1 MKKLSKKFTAKQL
14 TARIGAIMA
23 TAMLMCIP
31 ALAADDLKKVTEP
44 IIELLRS
51 VMGVALGLVVAV
63 GALYCIVLG
72 VKFAKAEEPQDRE
85 KAKSHL
91 QNAIIGFVLIFVL
104 ILALYLVTPIL
115 ADWVNEGTSTTVID
129 TNNWAVVSGISEV
142 VKMIKG
148 IGQADERFFEQF
160 LPGEEYAEVRKYFA
174 KMKFTGN
181 VYAMREGEIAFPKE
195 PVLIH
200 FQTI

>member
-1 MKKLSKKFTAKQL
+1 MKKLSNKLTAKQL
-14 TARIGAIMA
+14 TARIGAVMT
-23 TAMLMCIP
+23 TAMMMSMT
-31 ALAADDLKKVTEP
+31 ALADGADLEKITQP

-115 ADWVNEGTSTTVID
+115 ADWVNEGTSTNVID
-129 TNNWAVVSGISEV
+129 TS
-142 VKMIKG
+142 K
-148 IGQADERFFEQF
+148 
-160 LPGEEYAEVRKYFA
+160 L
-174 KMKFTGN
+174 
-181 VYAMREGEIAFPKE
+181 
-195 PVLIH
+195 
-200 FQTI
+200 